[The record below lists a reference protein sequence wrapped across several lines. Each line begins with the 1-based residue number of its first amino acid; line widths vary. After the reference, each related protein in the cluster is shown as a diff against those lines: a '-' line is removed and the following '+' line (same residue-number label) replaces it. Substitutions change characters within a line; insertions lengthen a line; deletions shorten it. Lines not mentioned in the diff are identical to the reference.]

1 MLARFAATALLSFL
15 LLGVSGPTGLVA
27 ALHDA
32 ATSYY
37 ANLVQIAK
45 ITSRDTTMDY
55 YQRLLDDQDMLTSEP
70 APTGYDQ
77 ATWQITTYGVA
88 TLDLSLANQL
98 LTGTITPMAS
108 IRGLGE
114 TFVRSSKDGSM
125 QPVAVYVPAS
135 YVPGKA
141 APLIVFLHGNPQS
154 ESQLLAPRY
163 VRELAE
169 ANGTIL
175 VAPYGRGYYDFRGTK
190 DDVYDALDAAE
201 KAFTVDPRKRYL
213 MGYSMGGFS
222 VFEVAPDRPNTWSAV
237 MCISGALLG
246 SDAPRLLAYM
256 PNTPFYVLTGIK
268 DESIPTQY
276 PTITA
281 SYLSSQGVPVS
292 FYSLPNGIHR
302 LISLLPILTLAWSDM
317 LHGVVRSAPP
327 ALGNALLPTQAP
339 TAGMKT

>member
-1 MLARFAATALLSFL
+1 MSLRVAATAIAACFL
-15 LLGVSGPTGLVA
+15 LGASSPTDLVA

-37 ANLVQIAK
+37 ANLAK
-45 ITSRDTTMDY
+45 VAKVTSRETTMDY
-55 YQRLLDDQDMLTSEP
+55 YQRLLDDQDMLLNEP
-70 APTGYDQ
+70 APVGYNR
-77 ATWQITTYGVA
+77 ATWEISTHGIA
-88 TLDLSLANQL
+88 TLDLSLAEQL
-98 LTGTITPMAS
+98 LSGTIAPMDS

-125 QPVAVYVPAS
+125 QPVAVYVPS
-135 YVPGKA
+135 TYVPGKA
-141 APLIVFLHGNPQS
+141 TPLIVFLHGNPQS
-154 ESQLLAPRY
+154 ESQLLAPRF

-201 KAFTVDPRKRYL
+201 KAFSVDPRKRFL
-213 MGYSMGGFS
+213 VGYSMGGFS
-222 VFEVAPDRPNTWSAV
+222 VFEVGPDRPNEWSAV

-246 SDAPRLLAYM
+246 TDAPRVLAFM
-256 PNTPFYVLTGIK
+256 RGTPFYVLTGLK

-281 SYLSSQGVPVS
+281 SYLSQQGVAVS
-292 FYSLPNGIHR
+292 FYSLPGGIHR
-302 LISLLPILTLAWSDM
+302 LVSLMPILTVAWSDM
-317 LHGVVRSAPP
+317 LHNIVRSAPP
-327 ALGNALLPTQAP
+327 ALGNAVLPTQAP
-339 TAGMKT
+339 VAGMKT

>member
-1 MLARFAATALLSFL
+1 MTRRFAAAAVASIF
-15 LLGVSGPTGLVA
+15 LLGVSGPNDLVA

-37 ANLVQIAK
+37 ANLAKIAK
-45 ITSRDTTMDY
+45 VTSRETTIDY
-55 YQRLLDDQDMLTSEP
+55 YQRLLDDQDMLLNEP
-70 APTGYDQ
+70 APVGYDQ
-77 ATWQITTYGVA
+77 ATWEISTHGIA

-98 LTGTITPMAS
+98 LTDTITPMAS

-125 QPVAVYVPAS
+125 QPVAVYVPSS
-135 YVPGKA
+135 YVPGKD

-154 ESQLLAPRY
+154 ESQLLAPRF

-190 DDVYDALDAAE
+190 EDVYDALDAAE
-201 KAFTVDPRKRYL
+201 KAFSVDPRKRFL
-213 MGYSMGGFS
+213 VGYSMGGFS
-222 VFEVAPDRPNTWSAV
+222 VFEVAPDRPNTWTAV

-246 SDAPRLLAYM
+246 SDAPRVLAFM
-256 PNTPFYVLTGIK
+256 PSTPFYVLTGLK

-276 PTITA
+276 PTVTA
-281 SYLSSQGVPVS
+281 SYLSQQGIPVS

-302 LISLLPILTLAWSDM
+302 LISLLPILTLAWADM
-317 LHGVVRSAPP
+317 VHGVVRSSPP
-327 ALGNALLPTQAP
+327 ALGNAMLPTQAP
-339 TAGMKT
+339 VAGMKT